1 MTIALILENYTS
13 KPNVLSEDPVPIHHA
28 GASVSY
34 DRCLQESVGE
44 PEMYN
49 GYTRENRHYER
60 ETEPA
65 GSVIR

>member
-1 MTIALILENYTS
+1 M
-13 KPNVLSEDPVPIHHA
+13 PIHHV

-34 DRCLQESVGE
+34 DRGLQESMGE
-44 PEMYN
+44 PGMCN

-60 ETEPA
+60 ESEPA